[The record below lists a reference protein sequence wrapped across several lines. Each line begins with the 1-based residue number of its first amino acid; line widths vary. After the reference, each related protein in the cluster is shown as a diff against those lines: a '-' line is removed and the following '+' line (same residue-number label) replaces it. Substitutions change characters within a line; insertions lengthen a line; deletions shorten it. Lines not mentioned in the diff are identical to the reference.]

1 MDREAAGQSGRPTV
15 EDLTGDSHL
24 AKLARANWLTNTPP
38 KVLPDT
44 VESIWTHLTS
54 ENLSYFSLLLLE
66 QLQAL
71 ERYLWP
77 GYSEDSPNHH
87 VILLALLVDVKR
99 QERLPVW
106 PLFAEKADEFS
117 SFFRRVLSLTI
128 DRSLATK
135 IRSQLLKFVVGAFQ
149 SLDSGLVRKECA
161 PLVSIGI
168 WQNIHTDL
176 AREQQLAKS
185 AQLQKA
191 WRAAGKKY
199 DNADTSG
206 QARLQFERSWLYALL
221 LEFLDKLYE
230 AEVSSDQ
237 KQENLVYCERFLE
250 LLCDLQSQL
259 PTRRYVNTLLQDLNL
274 LPAIRLSPLYDDG
287 TDASL
292 LREMY
297 DLLFHYTY
305 FPIDDH
311 SGKQLSRQESDELHN
326 SRIAKLQKAALRLHP
341 DKLKILILANYGS
354 LGQRDELI
362 GHLET
367 LTDAEIVELCQELRI
382 RTSYSE
388 KSLLVQD
395 RQFWIETLVF
405 SIERKPLY
413 YEQMQ
418 HDFPILP
425 TEQRLYQPSLLRP
438 EEYNGSRPLAIPKLN
453 LQYLTVGDFLWRSF
467 VLYRS
472 EAFYEIRKHLE
483 DTIKRLQP
491 RRQGTTTRF
500 DGFSR
505 MVRKPDHFTH
515 LAGRRRLG
523 KNDRVPASG
532 VLASALFEL
541 PFCLGC
547 RLPTPPLFS
556 ITQPVLHLKHM
567 LTLLFAG
574 YSDCQ
579 ARDDRDPASES
590 WRGSTCGGESRGHI
604 GCEPITA
611 RLAERVGVAAT
622 G

>member
-1 MDREAAGQSGRPTV
+1 
-15 EDLTGDSHL
+15 
-24 AKLARANWLTNTPP
+24 
-38 KVLPDT
+38 
-44 VESIWTHLTS
+44 
-54 ENLSYFSLLLLE
+54 
-66 QLQAL
+66 
-71 ERYLWP
+71 
-77 GYSEDSPNHH
+77 
-87 VILLALLVDVKR
+87 LLVNVKR

-106 PLFAEKADEFS
+106 QLFAEKPDEFS
-117 SFFRRVLSLTI
+117 SFFRRVLSLSI
-128 DRSLATK
+128 DRSIPST

-185 AQLQKA
+185 APLQKA

-221 LEFLDKLYE
+221 LDFLDKLYE
-230 AEVSSDQ
+230 AELSADQ
-237 KQENLVYCERFLE
+237 KLHNLVYCERFLE

-274 LPAIRLSPLYDDG
+274 LPAIRLSPLYDEG
-287 TDASL
+287 SDASL

-326 SRIAKLQKAALRLHP
+326 SRIAKFQKAALRLHP

-362 GHLET
+362 GHLEA
-367 LTDAEIVELCQELRI
+367 LTEAEIVELCQELRI
-382 RTSYSE
+382 RTSYPE
-388 KSLLVQD
+388 KCLLVQD
-395 RQFWIETLVF
+395 RQFWMETLVF
-405 SIERKPLY
+405 YIERKPLY
-413 YEQMQ
+413 YEQMHQ
-418 HDFPILP
+418 DFPILP
-425 TEQRLYQPSLLRP
+425 TEQRLYQQSLLRP

-505 MVRKPDHFTH
+505 MVRKSDHFNH
-515 LAGRRRLG
+515 LAGQATSQEERQSPSQRSPG
-523 KNDRVPASG
+523 E
-532 VLASALFEL
+532 ALFKL

-547 RLPTPPLFS
+547 GLPAGPCF
-556 ITQPVLHLKHM
+556 
-567 LTLLFAG
+567 LLPSLS
-574 YSDCQ
+574 Y
-579 ARDDRDPASES
+579 
-590 WRGSTCGGESRGHI
+590 I
-604 GCEPITA
+604 
-611 RLAERVGVAAT
+611 
-622 G
+622 